1 MQIKKII
8 TKIYTDVDK
17 KTKESKI
24 SNAKYLA
31 DIYQGYKNVR
41 KKDTRKITIS
51 YQILLRIT
59 YITYKITLMTF
70 NCFLILKKNNNLRRI
85 NIIMF
90 KYCK

>member
-1 MQIKKII
+1 MLI
-8 TKIYTDVDK
+8 K

-59 YITYKITLMTF
+59 YKITLMTF

>member
-1 MQIKKII
+1 MLI
-8 TKIYTDVDK
+8 K

-59 YITYKITLMTF
+59 YKITLMTF
-70 NCFLILKKNNNLRRI
+70 NCFLILKKNNNLRKI

>member
-1 MQIKKII
+1 MLI
-8 TKIYTDVDK
+8 K

-59 YITYKITLMTF
+59 YKITLMTI